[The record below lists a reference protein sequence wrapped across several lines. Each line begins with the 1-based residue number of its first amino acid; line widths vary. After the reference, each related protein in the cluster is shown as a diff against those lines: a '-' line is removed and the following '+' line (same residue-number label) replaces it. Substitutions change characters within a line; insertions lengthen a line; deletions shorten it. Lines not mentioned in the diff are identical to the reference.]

1 MQNMRFLS
9 TIKAVG
15 GFLAGAAMAC
25 MLVAGCSSTRSQMP
39 DAGES
44 GTKGHQGSATLLQAN
59 PSALRVGELLGIS
72 FADTANPLPPYE
84 GRIRDDGK
92 ITLMHNQ
99 EFMAAGRSISDLEK
113 EIHERYV
120 PRFYVNLTVT
130 VKAQDRFFYVE
141 GEVKNP
147 SRQEYRGDITIV
159 GAVSAASGL
168 TDFADPKKI
177 KILRGDKTIIVN
189 YIKAKANP
197 KLDVPIYPGDR
208 ISVPKSWW

>member
-1 MQNMRFLS
+1 MRFLS
-9 TIKAVG
+9 IINSVWG
-15 GFLAGAAMAC
+15 GLAGVIAAG
-25 MLVAGCSSTRSQMP
+25 LLLAGCASTPPMETTGDSTLKGQ
-39 DAGES
+39 
-44 GTKGHQGSATLLQAN
+44 GHQTASGGPLTS

-72 FADTANPLPPYE
+72 FADTANPLPPFE

-99 EFMAAGRSISDLEK
+99 EFVAASRSVTDLEK
-113 EIHERYV
+113 EIHQRYV

-159 GAVSAASGL
+159 GAISAASGL

-177 KILRGDKTIIVN
+177 KILRGDKTIVVN
-189 YIKAKANP
+189 YVKAKSNP